1 MPYIPPQNRPPID
14 RHVDALAEKIADA
27 LAKNDQTAEISV
39 LYRNAFASIADS
51 IAALQKG
58 NRPSEDEAGALAVCI
73 VDTAKGYGQK
83 GGWTGELNYA
93 ITMLIQAVPY
103 KLHRRGVWA
112 ECLRYWLHAQTV
124 GALTRTAYD
133 IHERYGNEW
142 VGNGLAG
149 VFEDVKDELKRRVNS
164 AYEAAQ
170 ITKSGDCFKM
180 VPFRTQLVP
189 MEKDGVDGYIEI
201 MLKRQEPEGPGT

>member
-1 MPYIPPQNRPPID
+1 MPYIPPQNRPAID
-14 RHVDALAEKIADA
+14 RHVHALAEQIADS

-39 LYRNAFASIADS
+39 LYRNAFAAIVDS
-51 IAALQKG
+51 IAALENG
-58 NRPSEDEAGALAVCI
+58 NRPSEDEAGALAACI

-93 ITMLIQAVPY
+93 ITTLIQAVPY
-103 KLHRRGVWA
+103 TLYRRGVWA

-124 GALTRTAYD
+124 GALIRTACD
-133 IHERYGNEW
+133 IHERFDNEW

-149 VFEDVKDELKRRVNS
+149 VLEDVKDELKRRVNS

-170 ITKSGDCFKM
+170 ITKSGDCYKM

-189 MEKDGVDGYIEI
+189 MEKDGVNGYIEI
-201 MLKRQEPEGPGT
+201 MLRHHEPEGPGT

>member
-1 MPYIPPQNRPPID
+1 MPYIPPRNRPPID

-27 LAKNDQTAEISV
+27 LAKNNQTAEISV

-51 IAALQKG
+51 IAALEKG
-58 NRPSEDEAGALAVCI
+58 NRPSEDEAGALAACI
-73 VDTAKGYGQK
+73 ADTAKGYGQK

-103 KLHRRGVWA
+103 KLYRRGVWA

-133 IHERYGNEW
+133 IHERYDNEW

>member
-14 RHVDALAEKIADA
+14 RCVQPLAERIADA
-27 LAKNDQTAEISV
+27 LARDGQTAEISV
-39 LYRNAFASIADS
+39 LYRNAFGAIAES
-51 IAALQKG
+51 IAALEKG
-58 NRPSEDEAGALAVCI
+58 DRPGDDEAGALAACI
-73 VDTAKGYGQK
+73 VETAKGYQQK

-93 ITMLIQAVPY
+93 VTTLIQMVPY
-103 KLHRRGVWA
+103 TLYRRGVWA

-133 IHERYGNEW
+133 IHQRFPNDW

-170 ITKSGDCFKM
+170 ITKSGDCYRM
-180 VPFRTQLVP
+180 VPLRTQLVP
-189 MEKDGVDGYIEI
+189 MEKDGVEGYIEI
-201 MLKRQEPEGPGT
+201 MLKRHEPEGPAL